1 VKSKRSIVLSDS
13 DSSSDGKEENSVA
26 SVIRQVLGTEPL
38 EDEEVLFHLPV
49 GRDIPNPSSPSEEGG
64 SAVNS
69 FGFRGKEKSKELGEK
84 ERKQMI
90 WKDNVMT
97 SILDKSKMK

>member
-1 VKSKRSIVLSDS
+1 VPICQRVVISENLSTLEFVKSKQSIVLSDS
-13 DSSSDGKEENSVA
+13 DSSSDGEEENSVA

-49 GRDIPNPSSPSEEGG
+49 GGDIPNPSSPSKEEG

-69 FGFRGKEKSKELGEK
+69 LGF
-84 ERKQMI
+84 
-90 WKDNVMT
+90 
-97 SILDKSKMK
+97 